1 MKKDLVDWSEPTLK
15 RWLGSITRKTTKA
28 TYKSGFRLY
37 QTYTGLKASQLIDE
51 ALEDQKKDPREKTD
65 IVKQRLIGFYNW
77 LVNEAPK
84 KKGPKG
90 EVVGKG
96 LSSKIAHTYVNAIR
110 SFYGTFDVYVKLK
123 GRSGLPKPRVVNERM
138 ILSNM
143 DVKRLVDHA
152 STVRDRAIIL
162 TMFQSGIDVS
172 TLCSLK
178 YGDVAEGLAK
188 NEHPLRLNLYRPK
201 TGTEYYTFIGRD
213 AVESIRAYLNDLKAK
228 GIKIAS
234 NTPLFLKAS
243 HKTLKCEGLTPNL
256 VQNMLREVAVK
267 SGLVDEN
274 LNGKDFNPLSPH
286 ALRESFGSIMTNK
299 GVPDTIVDFWLGHEI
314 GEMAEAY
321 KRSKFEDLKRTY
333 LEREVFISIST
344 GGEIEEKLRAE
355 IDEKNRQLQSLV
367 NGLTSENMDLKA
379 KVNTLERAIAEL
391 NEKWQ
396 RLDQTT
402 KTLIESKE
410 RILKMLK
417 EKIPQ
422 YIES

>member
-1 MKKDLVDWSEPTLK
+1 MKFE
-15 RWLGSITRKTTKA
+15 RH
-28 TYKSGFRLY
+28 
-37 QTYTGLKASQLIDE
+37 IDS
-51 ALEDQKKDPREKTD
+51 
-65 IVKQRLIGFYNW
+65 
-77 LVNEAPK
+77 EAPK
-84 KKGPKG
+84 KRGPKG

-110 SFYGTFDVYVKLK
+110 SFYGTFDVYVKLR
-123 GRSGLPKPRVVNERM
+123 GRSALPKPKVVNKRM

-201 TGTEYYTFIGRD
+201 TETEYYTFLGGD
-213 AVESIRAYLNDLKAK
+213 AVKAIRAYLNDLKAK
-228 GIKIAS
+228 GIKITS

-243 HKTLKCEGLTPNL
+243 HKTMKCEGLTPNL

-274 LNGKDFNPLSPH
+274 LNGRDFNPLSPH
-286 ALRESFGSIMTNK
+286 ALRESFASIMINK

-321 KRSKFEDLKRTY
+321 KRSKFEDLKRIY

-344 GGEIEEKLRAE
+344 AGEIEEKLRAE
-355 IDEKNRQLQSLV
+355 IDEKNRQLQALV
-367 NGLTSENMDLKA
+367 NGLTAENMSLK
-379 KVNTLERAIAEL
+379 AEL
-391 NEKWQ
+391 NALKQ
-396 RLDQTT
+396 RLEKLEAIAKEQVELQEAYE
-402 KTLIESKE
+402 KLLKLIEQKHPE
-410 RILKMLK
+410 WIA
-417 EKIPQ
+417 EA
-422 YIES
+422 